1 MTGRPTLLD
10 RTLANIASET
20 LLPMVRPGAPPNVH
34 GGASREG
41 AAPRNG
47 ATSLRIASAQSVP
60 VGFKPAPSLRS
71 ARASVSAYTG
81 PRRPTHHLS
90 IVEGAALMRD
100 VDEALQRVRGERVA
114 STGCGLEAL
123 GHATVRFGLIEAT
136 SNAGVAA
143 VPPVGAGCCASSGA
157 ASRLAATTA
166 RRPALIWSRRRQR
179 GVPAAARPRQACRPC
194 PSTPPPCS
202 GRA

>member
-41 AAPRNG
+41 AAPGSG

-60 VGFKPAPSLRS
+60 VGFKPVPSLRS

-123 GHATVRFGLIEAT
+123 GHAHCAVWPDRGHLERRRGGSSAGRRGLLRFE
-136 SNAGVAA
+136 
-143 VPPVGAGCCASSGA
+143 
-157 ASRLAATTA
+157 
-166 RRPALIWSRRRQR
+166 RRRQQTGGDDGAKAGAHLVSPPPAR
-179 GVPAAARPRQACRPC
+179 RACCSAAA
-194 PSTPPPCS
+194 PSMPPMPIDS
-202 GRA
+202 TAVLGTS